1 MSVFST
7 SRPNP
12 EAKMNA
18 LLETARVR
26 KRNIKAL
33 KEEMDTK
40 KSVEEMEKS
49 IDKAGE
55 GVDDKYA
62 DERKKRQQK
71 VTTEAV
77 NRKLGLLEKRLYKEG
92 CEELFNMAIFEMT
105 YNAFWLEDSMKEA
118 ATESLYTTFTETLE
132 TLDKLGIE
140 KVSVLNESKF
150 MKNLKDKVKD
160 TADKASKRITKAAKE
175 TYHCKPEEVDS
186 IDFSLS
192 DAEDEELTN
201 DLSELGK
208 EEIEDLVKQK
218 VLKVVNDEQQANK
231 ELKAMLDD
239 IDRSVKDAEAEMAD
253 DDTEDVEGEEEVP
266 AKESFELR
274 VARARRAKFNKNHAS
289 TLFESIMMHTLN
301 NMNNAIVTEGIDA
314 SQNDKMSATFSTAL
328 YTYTI
333 LETLNTLGMYKF
345 DRIATKKL
353 TDHFKKVK

>member
-12 EAKMNA
+12 EARTNA
-18 LLETARVR
+18 LLETARIR

-33 KEEMDTK
+33 KEEMEAK
-40 KSVEEMEKS
+40 KSVEDLEKS
-49 IDKAGE
+49 IDDAGK
-55 GVDDKYA
+55 GITDKYA
-62 DERKKRQQK
+62 DERQKRQQK
-71 VTTEAV
+71 VATEAV
-77 NRKLGLLEKRLYKEG
+77 NKKLGLLEKRLVKEG
-92 CEELFNMAIFEMT
+92 YEELYTMTVFEMT
-105 YNAFWLEDSMKEA
+105 YNAYWLEDSMKEA
-118 ATESLYTTFTETLE
+118 ATESLYNAFTEVLE

-140 KVSVLNESKF
+140 KVSTLNESKF
-150 MKNLKDKVKD
+150 IKNVKDKLKD
-160 TADKASKRITKAAKE
+160 TADKAAKRIAKE
-175 TYHCKPEEVDS
+175 SKDCFYTKPEEVDE

-192 DAEDEELTN
+192 DVEDEELTN
-201 DLSELGK
+201 DLSDLGK

-231 ELKAMLDD
+231 EMKAMLDD
-239 IDRSVKDAEAEMAD
+239 IDRSVKDAEAEME
-253 DDTEDVEGEEEVP
+253 TEDDMGEEGEEVP

-274 VARARRAKFNKNHAS
+274 VAKARRAKFNKNHAS

-314 SQNDKMSATFSTAL
+314 SQMDKMSATFNTAL
-328 YTYTI
+328 YTYTV

-353 TDHFKKVK
+353 ADHFKKVK